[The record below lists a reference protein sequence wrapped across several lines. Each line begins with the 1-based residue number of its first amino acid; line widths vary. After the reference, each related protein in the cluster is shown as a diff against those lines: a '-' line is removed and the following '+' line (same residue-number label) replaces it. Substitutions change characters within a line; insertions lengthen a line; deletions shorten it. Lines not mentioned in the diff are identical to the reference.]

1 MEAQGTEDCQAEGRW
16 SRIRKAYVT
25 SSCCFPSLD
34 SVPLFN
40 STKNQRVKFAFRTA
54 PQFPVPSYDYMKMFA
69 SARRL
74 VFDGEDGQIKRPS
87 LQDLKLP
94 YMDEPC
100 VSSSV
105 RLSPNWYTDLYV
117 GVERNLSRDRIRA
130 DLKTYNLEGN
140 SASIHLIGLS
150 GEAWVVG
157 RLLGSV
163 AACYRVWVGGVKEAN
178 VPFCE

>member
-1 MEAQGTEDCQAEGRW
+1 MPRAQTDVKQKGVAVLYPQGL
-16 SRIRKAYVT
+16 RILKFFL
-25 SSCCFPSLD
+25 SPSLD

-117 GVERNLSRDRIRA
+117 GVERILSRDRIRA

-163 AACYRVWVGGVKEAN
+163 AACLPRLGWG
-178 VPFCE
+178 CERGKCTVL